1 MIKNRITVNFKIL
14 VFSTVFL
21 ACGALGLSIFSI
33 KSIDFITPET
43 IPTPTSVPSPSP
55 ISADEFSTRYSI
67 KSISDTDAA
76 PPKTLPD
83 YPGGSP
89 GFSRY
94 VFEQIGDDIVATLV
108 EGPKQNQ
115 VRLPYSYNQ
124 IKGMRDSR
132 NIPDDLPMTYPQLE
146 ILISQLDRIK
156 SATERYR
163 NFDLARINGYKQSTE
178 QIPNMGAH
186 FLNTSLVIDGVFDP
200 EKPEILLYAKND
212 QDNWELVGISFV
224 QPINLVGFD
233 HPDIFE
239 GPLDNWHVHYELCTG
254 DKIRSHSSTQ
264 QECIDDGGVWVP
276 AYGWMIH
283 AWVWV
288 DNPMGVFSMWNPNV
302 PPVARK
308 LESTEVFAKD
318 NTSHIKDFGFENI
331 TLNKG
336 AVLQWTNTDTVVHT
350 VTSGLDDLSSD
361 GFDSGKLSPGSSF
374 QLKFD
379 QPGKYSFTCTLHPF
393 MTGMVLVNP

>member
-1 MIKNRITVNFKIL
+1 MLKNRVTVNFKIL
-14 VFSTVFL
+14 VFSTVVL
-21 ACGALGLSIFSI
+21 ICAILGSSIVLI
-33 KSIDFITPET
+33 KSRDFVTPET
-43 IPTPTSVPSPSP
+43 ITIPVPTPSAISVNTIPSRNLLK
-55 ISADEFSTRYSI
+55 TL
-67 KSISDTDAA
+67 SDTDAA
-76 PPKTLPD
+76 PPENLPN

-94 VFEQIGDDIVATLV
+94 VFEQIGDEVVATLV
-108 EGPKQNQ
+108 EGPKQDQ
-115 VRLPYSYNQ
+115 VRLPYSYKQ
-124 IKGMRDSR
+124 IMLIRDSKK
-132 NIPDDLPMTYPQLE
+132 IPDDLPMTYEQVE

-212 QDNWELVGISFV
+212 EDDWELVGISFV
-224 QPINLVGFD
+224 QPADLVGFE
-233 HPDIFE
+233 HPEIFE

-254 DKIRSHSSTQ
+254 DKIRSHSSTE
-264 QECIDDGGVWVP
+264 QECIDDGGDWVP

-308 LESTEVFAKD
+308 LESSKVFVDD
-318 NTSHIKDFGFENI
+318 NVSQIKDFGFENLTVKPGT
-331 TLNKG
+331 TLEWANI
-336 AVLQWTNTDTVVHT
+336 DPVVHT
-350 VTSGLDDLSSD
+350 VTSGLKSD
-361 GFDSGKLSPGSSF
+361 GREGFDSGKLTPGSSF

-379 QPGKYSFTCTLHPF
+379 QPGKYSFTCTVHPF
-393 MTGMVLVNP
+393 MVGTILVTP